1 MRSNKKQRGTPFDR
15 IAKAADDA
23 AEQVLEEDRL
33 LRLYGIARPT
43 R

>member
-1 MRSNKKQRGTPFDR
+1 MRSNRKRGMPFDR